1 MSCAWGVLTRVG
13 GTEDNISVPNK
24 IELFHDHCFF
34 GRFPEPVKNTEN
46 NFLHDSQVLIPC
58 AYVSATHF
66 SIGVQRGH
74 PSSMNSYVI
83 RDYSR
88 NGTYINDSTEPI
100 GKHDRTLHPN
110 DTISFIYKAMTCI
123 IYLFTVESSSVQA
136 SVVGG
141 HHLTTPFNHRSSKQV
156 HPVSFH
162 TKGTGNDDHNH
173 NKSISDQ
180 PVDYEDSSRFASMK
194 SQSEHITEG
203 LNRQIQSLENEL
215 RALDERLQIQSNKML
230 IQTNVI
236 DKYESKMRVDEKTI
250 EGLNAELSEW
260 KERSAAS
267 EANCSAIEA
276 RCCILTDTIEQNKTD
291 IRELRHKMTAMNEE
305 LLSKT
310 EQLDTRRAFV
320 EDNHKML
327 LAEKDKRKRVQ
338 DKLHVQTMQN
348 SSLQDRVDRMSMA
361 NQALQSVVADK
372 ELSIS
377 QLKVSKIR

>member
-1 MSCAWGVLTRVG
+1 MLTRVG
-13 GTEDNISVPNK
+13 GTEDSSSVPNK
-24 IELFHDHCFF
+24 IELFHDQCFF
-34 GRFPEPVKNTEN
+34 GRFSEPVKNTEN

-66 SIGVQRGH
+66 SIAIQRSNH
-74 PSSMNSYVI
+74 PTSMISYVI

-100 GKHDRTLHPN
+100 GKHERTLHPN

-123 IYLFTVESSSVQA
+123 IYLFTVDSSVQA
-136 SVVGG
+136 SVGG
-141 HHLTTPFNHRSSKQV
+141 HLTTPFNRSNKQV
-156 HPVSFH
+156 HPVTFH
-162 TKGTGNDDHNH
+162 TKRNIDDHNH
-173 NKSISDQ
+173 NKSIIMDQ
-180 PVDYEDSSRFASMK
+180 PVDCEDSSKYASMK

-203 LNRQIQSLENEL
+203 LNRQVQSLESEV

-230 IQTNVI
+230 IQANTI

-250 EGLNAELSEW
+250 DALNAELSDW
-260 KERSAAS
+260 KERSTAT

-291 IRELRHKMTAMNEE
+291 IRELRHKMTALNEE

-327 LAEKDKRKRVQ
+327 LAEKDKRKHVQ
-338 DKLHVQTMQN
+338 DKLHIQTIQN
-348 SSLQDRVDRMSMA
+348 ASLQDRVDRMLMA

-372 ELSIS
+372 ELSIN
-377 QLKVSKIR
+377 QLKVRN